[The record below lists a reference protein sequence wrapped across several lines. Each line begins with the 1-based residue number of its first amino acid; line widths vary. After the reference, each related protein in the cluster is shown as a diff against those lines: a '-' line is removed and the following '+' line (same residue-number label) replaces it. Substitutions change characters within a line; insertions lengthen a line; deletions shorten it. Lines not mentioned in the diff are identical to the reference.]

1 MSSHKLFSLVY
12 LRLFRFLLY
21 SHSTKNNFS
30 HSNNQSAVNQQQT
43 KPVIDNKK
51 PDHRI
56 VRTGA
61 SQILTALSAFFVVL
75 LLIVIFI
82 FQNMGRVNI
91 SFLWMHGS
99 VPIALA
105 MLLSVISGALLMAL
119 AAGARVLQLRHT
131 AARHRNDDLAAEL

>member
-1 MSSHKLFSLVY
+1 MSSHKLFSLIY
-12 LRLFRFLLY
+12 LRFFRFLLY
-21 SHSTKNNFS
+21 SHSMKNNFS
-30 HSNNQSAVNQQQT
+30 NGNKQPAVSQPQAE
-43 KPVIDNKK
+43 PVIDNKK
-51 PDHRI
+51 PDHKI

-61 SQILTALSAFFVVL
+61 SQTLTALSAFFVVL

-82 FQNMGRVNI
+82 FQNMSRVNI

-131 AARHRNDDLAAEL
+131 ATRHRNDDLAAEL